1 MSISFV
7 HSGLPSQCI
16 SPNLHVDPENDE
28 YPGLAGT
35 GFIARRGRKLFYI
48 TARHCLTKDQ
58 KADVGEFA
66 ARLQI
71 PYRLNGKAQ
80 SESDYFQFEQTIS
93 LEHDSEDIPGKLIDL
108 VILPILEPQSDKT
121 LRHLLSRA
129 VKLPST
135 GEWFDNW
142 FNHSLTQKLVSNG
155 IGPELFVIGYPQQGT
170 SSGIEYPESRGKPIE
185 IHSQAAMIHGNLGA
199 TSYPDRL
206 KIVNVVWQ
214 NDLNGFSGSPVFLKF
229 WNENGNQFALVGMA
243 VTGGNQQIHFIKI
256 SVISR
261 GIENV

>member
-1 MSISFV
+1 MSISFI
-7 HSGLPSQCI
+7 HSGLPIDCI
-16 SPNLHVDPENDE
+16 SPNLHVDPENEE
-28 YPGLAGT
+28 YQGLAGT

-48 TARHCLTKDQ
+48 TARHCLTKDH
-58 KADVGEFA
+58 KTDVGQFA

-80 SESDYFQFEQTIS
+80 SDSDYFLFEHAIS
-93 LEHDSEDIPGKLIDL
+93 LKHDSEDIPGELIDL
-108 VILPILEPQSDKT
+108 VILPISQPPSEKT
-121 LRHLLSRA
+121 LKHLLSRA
-129 VKLPST
+129 VKLPAT

-142 FNHSLTQKLVSNG
+142 FNHSLTQKLITNG
-155 IGPELFVIGYPQQGT
+155 AGPELLIIGYPQQGT
-170 SSGIEYPESRGKPIE
+170 NSRIEYPESRGQTLD
-185 IHSQAAMIHGNLGA
+185 IHNQAAMIHGNLGA

-206 KIVNVVWQ
+206 KIENVIWQ

-229 WNENGNQFALVGMA
+229 RNENGHQFALVGMA

-261 GIENV
+261 GIESI